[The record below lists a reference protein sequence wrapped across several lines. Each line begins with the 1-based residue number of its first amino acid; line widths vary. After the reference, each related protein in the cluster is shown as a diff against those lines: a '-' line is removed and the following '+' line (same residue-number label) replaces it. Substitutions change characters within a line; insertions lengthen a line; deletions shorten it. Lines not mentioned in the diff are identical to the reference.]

1 MSATS
6 MQATGELLTL
16 VDPRQAARV
25 RIRLAA
31 AGHTPTVAEQQ
42 STWQLQYTFQ
52 QSPPSTLLWLLECDD
67 PVLNTALFHVRTLGD
82 AIRRDILAGVPFDS
96 ARTEPVPVTD
106 ELRAVE
112 HGRGRDQLFDL
123 PPQTAA
129 ELIPKLRAAGA
140 ARRPKT
146 CRSLAR
152 AVPRAEWGLVA
163 EADAREPL
171 PGYAR
176 WALACHVNCPQPLR
190 ARFGDHPKFAHRL
203 RQAGILVDVEDYL
216 TGQSAAR
223 ALVSLGALLRSD
235 STRGRRVREELT
247 LLVREQLGGHVE
259 AWAVLAQ
266 LQPTFSGTLP
276 ELIVTAS
283 AIAGP
288 PPADELEEDGAGE
301 TYGRERRA
309 PAGIEPA

>member
-1 MSATS
+1 MSV
-6 MQATGELLTL
+6 MGMRATGELLTL
-16 VDPRQAARV
+16 VDRRDAERV

-31 AGHTPTVAEQQ
+31 AGHAPATVEQLPP
-42 STWQLQYTFQ
+42 WQLVSAFAQL
-52 QSPPSTLLWLLECDD
+52 PLSTLLWLLECDD
-67 PVLNTALFHVRTLGD
+67 PVLNIALFQIRALGD
-82 AIRRDILAGVPFDS
+82 AIRRDILAGVPFDP
-96 ARTEPVPVTD
+96 ARTEPVPVAD
-106 ELRAVE
+106 QLRTLE
-112 HGRGRDQLFDL
+112 HGPQRKQLFDL

-140 ARRPKT
+140 ARRLKT

-163 EADAREPL
+163 EADAQEPL

-235 STRGRRVREELT
+235 STHGRRVREELT

-288 PPADELEEDGAGE
+288 PPEDEAFEPEE
-301 TYGRERRA
+301 TYRRERRA
-309 PAGIEPA
+309 PAGFEPA